1 MTSPAYRK
9 RYGVILL
16 ALVIG
21 YAAFASF
28 AITAWI
34 ETNLILSWLASVG
47 AVLVAGAVAAVA
59 GKMPRLKMPI
69 EITAMVL
76 AGPPLFFVLR
86 GLALVFKL
94 LSQVTYSH

>member
-1 MTSPAYRK
+1 MTSPADRK
-9 RYGVILL
+9 RYGFILV
-16 ALVIG
+16 ALVIC

-47 AVLVAGAVAAVA
+47 AVLAAGAMAAVS
-59 GKMPRLKMPI
+59 GKTPRFKTPI

-76 AGPPLFFVLR
+76 AAPPLFFVLR
-86 GLALVFKL
+86 GLALMFKL
-94 LSQVTYSH
+94 LAQVTYSH